1 MARGIGRL
9 AILVALVALGACS
22 PSPPSAAPPASV
34 SPTPGSTT
42 AAATPAST
50 QDRVAGWRSDLATL
64 VPGMDRLHPDLG
76 HGTPVADLNAAVAS
90 LLADAPTLTD
100 DQLMVGVL
108 RVVAM
113 VSARGCDAH
122 TGAFIWG
129 TGTYPVESLPLRL
142 WLFPTEQADSLVIVD
157 ALPPYQDLI
166 GSTID
171 TIDGVDE
178 AQVRK
183 DLASVVPRDND
194 WTVRLLVPRYVLIAQ
209 VLRGLGIVHDG
220 PVSLGLT
227 TPDGSPRTVDVQ
239 PIPMAGYNAWAGPY
253 GLHLPADP
261 NVQYLSKI
269 DEAIWWAMQ
278 PDGQTLYVQYNR
290 VDHLPLATLA
300 GLRDALH
307 GPAVNRVVLDLRHN
321 FGGEVSALD
330 PILADFDDPAV
341 DQPGRLFVIT
351 GRNTFS
357 AASLLVARL
366 DAQTEATIVGEP
378 MGGCPTSYGNPTDLT
393 LPFSGIVVSVAGM
406 LEVAVSATDTRPT
419 IVPDI
424 PLELSREEW
433 ANGGDPALGAITT
446 LVP

>member
-1 MARGIGRL
+1 MVRRIGRL
-9 AILVALVALGACS
+9 AILIVALAACS
-22 PSPPSAAPPASV
+22 PSLPPPSSPASV
-34 SPTPGSTT
+34 SPTTGATT
-42 AAATPAST
+42 ATSTPVPT
-50 QDRVAGWRSDLATL
+50 EDRVAGWRSDLASL

-76 HGTPVADLNAAVAS
+76 HGTPVADLEAAVARLS
-90 LLADAPTLTD
+90 ADVPNLTD
-100 DQLMVGVL
+100 DQLLAGVL
-108 RVVAM
+108 RIVAM
-113 VSARGCDAH
+113 VSAHGCDAH

-142 WLFPTEQADSLVIVD
+142 WLFPTELADSLVIVD
-157 ALPPYQDLI
+157 ALPPYEDLV

-171 TIDGVDE
+171 TIDGVE
-178 AQVRK
+178 ELQVREA
-183 DLASVVPRDND
+183 LASVVPRDND
-194 WTVRLLVPRYVLIAQ
+194 WTFRLLVPRYALIPQ
-209 VLRGLGIVHDG
+209 VLRGLGIAEDG

-227 TPDGSPRTVDVQ
+227 TPDGNPRMVEVQ

-269 DEAIWWAMQ
+269 DDAIWWAMQ
-278 PDGQTLYVQYNR
+278 PDGETLFVQYNR
-290 VDHLPLATLA
+290 VDHVSFRTLA
-300 GLRDALH
+300 GLKDALH
-307 GPAVNRVVLDLRHN
+307 AQAVGRIVLDLRHN

-330 PILADFDDPAV
+330 PILADFDDAAV
-341 DQPGRLFVIT
+341 DQPGRLYVIT

-378 MGGCPTSYGNPTDLT
+378 MGGCPTSYGNSADLT

-406 LEVAVSATDTRPT
+406 LEVGVSATDTRPT
-419 IVPDI
+419 IEPDI
-424 PLELSREEW
+424 PMELTRDQW
-433 ANGGDPALGAITT
+433 ANGGDPAFGAITT